1 MSEIKVSMVRVNMYI
16 YDVAVPAYFTTLTHI
31 KQIQLKL
38 FYLII
43 YYFLTLK
50 FHGKVIGAY

>member
-1 MSEIKVSMVRVNMYI
+1 M

-50 FHGKVIGAY
+50 FHGKVIDNQRGDKGTDNKGAIR